1 MVNNAPLIF
10 DLALVL
16 LLAVLMGFISRRLGL
31 PAIIGYLVAG
41 LIVSPFTPGYVAS
54 SEQLSLLADIGV
66 AILLFEVGIE
76 IEFRKISKQQRQ
88 ITWTAPLQVL
98 IGISGALIIYQFT
111 DISLIG
117 SLLIAIAVALS
128 SSVVV
133 VNITRSKKRTTNKET
148 ENALLIWSVVQ
159 DVFGLII
166 AGIVIAIYTDTSN
179 NPAMSIAN
187 LAIYIVIA
195 LFYGKAIH
203 FVLDYVKKEKDLFL
217 IFSFGSG
224 LALAGLGSIAFNIPI
239 ALAAFVAGVAI
250 NRTED
255 TEELRRLL
263 LPFRD
268 IFAVLFFVVIGT
280 LIIPNQFVNALSFLL
295 ILLLLLF
302 GFKTLPI
309 YLMAKFSKIKAR
321 PLQLSIGLSQMGEFS
336 FVLGSIVYAK
346 GDITRAEFSALLI
359 TLMLSIA
366 FATVFVRLKSFSK
379 QKL

>member
-16 LLAVLMGFISRRLGL
+16 LLAVLMGFVSRRIGL
-31 PAIIGYLVAG
+31 PAIIGYLFAG

-76 IEFRKISKQQRQ
+76 IEFRKISKQQKQ
-88 ITWTAPLQVL
+88 ITWAAPFQVL
-98 IGISGALIIYQFT
+98 IGLSGAFIIYQFT
-111 DISLIG
+111 DISFAG
-117 SLLIAIAVALS
+117 SMLIAIAVALS
-128 SSVVV
+128 SSVVI

-148 ENALLIWSVVQ
+148 EDSLLIWSVIQ
-159 DVFGLII
+159 DVFGLLI
-166 AGIVIAIYTDTSN
+166 AGVVIAIYTDTSN
-179 NPAMSIAN
+179 NPAVSIAN

-239 ALAAFVAGVAI
+239 ALAAFVAGIAI

-280 LIIPNQFVNALSFLL
+280 LIIPNQFIDALPFLF
-295 ILLLLLF
+295 ILLVLLF

-309 YLMAKFSKIKAR
+309 YLMAKLSKIKAR

-346 GDITRAEFSALLI
+346 GEIDRAEFSALLI
-359 TLMLSIA
+359 MLMISIA
-366 FATVFVRLKSFSK
+366 FATVFVRLKRFSK
-379 QKL
+379 QKS

>member
-1 MVNNAPLIF
+1 MVDNAPLIF

-16 LLAVLMGFISRRLGL
+16 LLAVSLGFVARRLGL
-31 PAIIGYLVAG
+31 PAIIGYLGAG
-41 LIVSPFTPGYVAS
+41 LIVSPFTPGYVSS

-76 IEFRKISKQQRQ
+76 IEFRKISKRQRQ
-88 ITWTAPLQVL
+88 ITWAAPLQVL
-98 IGISGALIIYQFT
+98 FGIAGSIIVYLLT
-111 DISLIG
+111 DISFAG
-117 SLLIAIAVALS
+117 SVIIAIAVALS
-128 SSVVV
+128 SSVVI

-148 ENALLIWSVVQ
+148 EEALLIWSVVQ
-159 DVFGLII
+159 DIFGLLI
-166 AGIVIAIYTDTSN
+166 AGVVIAIYTNTSN
-179 NPAMSIAN
+179 NPITSLIN
-187 LAIYIVIA
+187 LVIYIAIA
-195 LFYGKAIH
+195 LFYGKIIH
-203 FVLDYVKKEKDLFL
+203 YILDYIKKDKDFFL

-224 LALAGLGSIAFNIPI
+224 LALAGLGSVVFNVPI
-239 ALAAFVAGVAI
+239 ALAAFVSGVAI

-280 LIIPNQFVNALSFLL
+280 LIIPNQFVDALPFLI
-295 ILLLLLF
+295 ILLVLLF

-309 YLMAKFSKIKAR
+309 YVMAKLSKIKAR

-346 GDITRAEFSALLI
+346 GEINRAEFSALLI
-359 TLMLSIA
+359 MLMTSIA
-366 FATVFVRLKSFSK
+366 FATIFVRLKKFSK
-379 QKL
+379 QKS

>member
-1 MVNNAPLIF
+1 MVDNAPLIF

-16 LLAVLMGFISRRLGL
+16 LLAVSLGFVARRLGL
-31 PAIIGYLVAG
+31 PAIIGYLGAG
-41 LIVSPFTPGYVAS
+41 LIVSPFTPGYVSS

-76 IEFRKISKQQRQ
+76 IEFRKISKRQRQ
-88 ITWTAPLQVL
+88 ITWAAPLQVL
-98 IGISGALIIYQFT
+98 FGIAGSIIVYLLT
-111 DISLIG
+111 DISFAG
-117 SLLIAIAVALS
+117 SVIIAIAVALS
-128 SSVVV
+128 SSVVI

-148 ENALLIWSVVQ
+148 EEALLIWSVVQ
-159 DVFGLII
+159 DIFGLLI
-166 AGIVIAIYTDTSN
+166 AGVVIAIYTNTSN
-179 NPAMSIAN
+179 NPITSLIN
-187 LAIYIVIA
+187 LVIYIAIA
-195 LFYGKAIH
+195 LFYGKIIH
-203 FVLDYVKKEKDLFL
+203 YILDYIKKDKDFFL

-224 LALAGLGSIAFNIPI
+224 LALAGLGSVMFNVPI
-239 ALAAFVAGVAI
+239 ALAAFVSGVAI

-280 LIIPNQFVNALSFLL
+280 LIIPNQFVDALPFLI
-295 ILLLLLF
+295 ILLVLLF

-309 YLMAKFSKIKAR
+309 YVMAKLSKIKAR

-346 GDITRAEFSALLI
+346 GEINRAEFSALLI
-359 TLMLSIA
+359 MLMTSIA
-366 FATVFVRLKSFSK
+366 FATIFVRLKKFSK
-379 QKL
+379 QKS

>member
-16 LLAVLMGFISRRLGL
+16 LLAVLMGFVSRRIGL
-31 PAIIGYLVAG
+31 PAIIGYLFAG

-76 IEFRKISKQQRQ
+76 IEFRKISKQQKQ
-88 ITWTAPLQVL
+88 ITWAAPFQVL
-98 IGISGALIIYQFT
+98 IGLSGAFIIYQFT
-111 DISLIG
+111 DISFAG
-117 SLLIAIAVALS
+117 SMLIAIAVALS
-128 SSVVV
+128 SSVVI

-148 ENALLIWSVVQ
+148 EDSLLIWSVIQ
-159 DVFGLII
+159 DVFGLLI
-166 AGIVIAIYTDTSN
+166 AGVVIAIYTDTSN
-179 NPAMSIAN
+179 NPAVSIAN

-280 LIIPNQFVNALSFLL
+280 LIIPNQFIDALPFLF
-295 ILLLLLF
+295 ILLVLLF

-309 YLMAKFSKIKAR
+309 YLMAKLSKIKAR

-346 GDITRAEFSALLI
+346 GEIDRAEFSALLI
-359 TLMLSIA
+359 MLMISIA
-366 FATVFVRLKSFSK
+366 FATVFVRLKRFSK
-379 QKL
+379 QKS

>member
-16 LLAVLMGFISRRLGL
+16 LLAVLMGLVSRRIGL
-31 PAIIGYLVAG
+31 PAIIGYLFAG

-76 IEFRKISKQQRQ
+76 IEFRKISKQQKQ
-88 ITWTAPLQVL
+88 ITWAAPIQVL
-98 IGISGALIIYQFT
+98 IGLSGAFIVYQFT
-111 DISLIG
+111 DISFAG
-117 SLLIAIAVALS
+117 SMLIAIAVALS
-128 SSVVV
+128 SSVVI

-148 ENALLIWSVVQ
+148 ENSLLIWSVIQ
-159 DVFGLII
+159 DVFGLLI
-166 AGIVIAIYTDTSN
+166 AGVVIAIYTDTSN
-179 NPAMSIAN
+179 NPAVSIAN

-280 LIIPNQFVNALSFLL
+280 LIIPDQFINALPFLL
-295 ILLLLLF
+295 LLLVLLF

-309 YLMAKFSKIKAR
+309 YLMAKLSKIKAR

-346 GDITRAEFSALLI
+346 GEINRAEFSALLI
-359 TLMLSIA
+359 MLMISIA
-366 FATVFVRLKSFSK
+366 FATVFVRLKTFSR
-379 QKL
+379 QKS

>member
-16 LLAVLMGFISRRLGL
+16 LLAVLMGFVSRRIGL
-31 PAIIGYLVAG
+31 PAIIGYLFAG

-76 IEFRKISKQQRQ
+76 IEFRKISKQQKQ
-88 ITWTAPLQVL
+88 ITWAAPIEVL
-98 IGISGALIIYQFT
+98 IGLSGAFIIYQFT
-111 DISLIG
+111 GISFAG
-117 SLLIAIAVALS
+117 SMLIAIAVALS
-128 SSVVV
+128 SSVVI

-148 ENALLIWSVVQ
+148 EDSLLIWSVIQ
-159 DVFGLII
+159 DVFGLLI
-166 AGIVIAIYTDTSN
+166 AGVVIAIYTDTSN
-179 NPAMSIAN
+179 NPAVSIAN

-280 LIIPNQFVNALSFLL
+280 LIIPNQFIDALPFLF
-295 ILLLLLF
+295 ILLVLLF

-309 YLMAKFSKIKAR
+309 YLMAKLSKIKAR

-346 GDITRAEFSALLI
+346 GEIDRAEFSALLI
-359 TLMLSIA
+359 MLMISIA
-366 FATVFVRLKSFSK
+366 FATVFVRLKRFSK
-379 QKL
+379 QKS

>member
-31 PAIIGYLVAG
+31 PAIIGYLIAG

-88 ITWTAPLQVL
+88 ITWAAPLQVL
-98 IGISGALIIYQFT
+98 IGISGAFLIYQFT
-111 DISLIG
+111 DISFTG

-128 SSVVV
+128 SSVVI

-148 ENALLIWSVVQ
+148 EDSLLIWSVIQ
-159 DVFGLII
+159 DVFGLLI
-166 AGIVIAIYTDTSN
+166 AGIIIAIYTDTSN
-179 NPAMSIAN
+179 NPAVSIIN
-187 LAIYIVIA
+187 LALYIVIA

-203 FVLDYVKKEKDLFL
+203 FILDYIKKDKDFFL

-224 LALAGLGSIAFNIPI
+224 LALAGVGSLAFNIPI

-280 LIIPNQFVNALSFLL
+280 LIIPDQFVNALPFLFIL
-295 ILLLLLF
+295 IILLF

-309 YLMAKFSKIKAR
+309 YLMAKLSKIKAR

-346 GDITRAEFSALLI
+346 GEINRAEFSALLI
-359 TLMLSIA
+359 MLMISIA
-366 FATVFVRLKSFSK
+366 FATVFVRLKRFSK

>member
-1 MVNNAPLIF
+1 IF

-16 LLAVLMGFISRRLGL
+16 LLAVLMGFVSRRIGL
-31 PAIIGYLVAG
+31 PAIIGYLFAG

-76 IEFRKISKQQRQ
+76 IEFRKISKQQKQ
-88 ITWTAPLQVL
+88 ITWAAPIQVL
-98 IGISGALIIYQFT
+98 IGLSGAFIIYQFT
-111 DISLIG
+111 DISFAG
-117 SLLIAIAVALS
+117 SMLIAIAVALS
-128 SSVVV
+128 SSVVI

-148 ENALLIWSVVQ
+148 EDSLLIWSVIQ
-159 DVFGLII
+159 DVFGLLI

-179 NPAMSIAN
+179 NPAVSIAN

-280 LIIPNQFVNALSFLL
+280 LIIPNQFVDALPFLF
-295 ILLLLLF
+295 ILLVLLF

-309 YLMAKFSKIKAR
+309 YLMAKLSKIKAR

-346 GDITRAEFSALLI
+346 GEIDRAEFSALLI
-359 TLMLSIA
+359 MLMISIA
-366 FATVFVRLKSFSK
+366 FATVFVRLKRFSK
-379 QKL
+379 QKS

>member
-16 LLAVLMGFISRRLGL
+16 LLAVLMGFVSRRIGL
-31 PAIIGYLVAG
+31 PAIIGYLFAG

-76 IEFRKISKQQRQ
+76 IEFRKISKQQKQ
-88 ITWTAPLQVL
+88 ITWAAPLQVL
-98 IGISGALIIYQFT
+98 IGLAGSLIIYQFT
-111 DISLIG
+111 DISFSG
-117 SLLIAIAVALS
+117 SMLIAIAVALS
-128 SSVVV
+128 SSVVI

-148 ENALLIWSVVQ
+148 EDSLLIWSVIQ
-159 DVFGLII
+159 DVFGLLI
-166 AGIVIAIYTDTSN
+166 AGVVIAIYTDTSN
-179 NPAMSIAN
+179 NPAVSIAN

-203 FVLDYVKKEKDLFL
+203 FVLDYIKKEKDLFL

-280 LIIPNQFVNALSFLL
+280 LIIPDQFVDAIPFLL
-295 ILLLLLF
+295 ILLILLF

-309 YLMAKFSKIKAR
+309 YLIAKFSKIKAR

-346 GDITRAEFSALLI
+346 GEINRAEFSALLI
-359 TLMLSIA
+359 MLMISIA
-366 FATVFVRLKSFSK
+366 FATVFVRLKRFSK

>member
-16 LLAVLMGFISRRLGL
+16 LLAVLMGLISRRIGL
-31 PAIIGYLVAG
+31 PAIIGYLFAG

-76 IEFRKISKQQRQ
+76 IEFRKISKQQKQ
-88 ITWTAPLQVL
+88 ITWAAPIQVL
-98 IGISGALIIYQFT
+98 IGLSGAFIVYQFT
-111 DISLIG
+111 DISFAG
-117 SLLIAIAVALS
+117 SMLIAIAVALS
-128 SSVVV
+128 SSVVI

-148 ENALLIWSVVQ
+148 ENSLLIWSVIQ
-159 DVFGLII
+159 DVFGLLI
-166 AGIVIAIYTDTSN
+166 AGVVIAIYTDTSN
-179 NPAMSIAN
+179 NPAVSIAN

-280 LIIPNQFVNALSFLL
+280 LIIPDQFINALPFLL
-295 ILLLLLF
+295 LLLVLLF

-309 YLMAKFSKIKAR
+309 YLMAKLSKIKAR

-346 GDITRAEFSALLI
+346 GEINRAEFSALLI
-359 TLMLSIA
+359 MLMISIA
-366 FATVFVRLKSFSK
+366 FATVFVRLKTFSK
-379 QKL
+379 QKS

>member
-359 TLMLSIA
+359 TFMLSIE
-366 FATVFVRLKSFSK
+366 FATVFVRLKYFSK

>member
-16 LLAVLMGFISRRLGL
+16 LLAVLMGFVSRRIGL
-31 PAIIGYLVAG
+31 PAIIGYLFAG

-76 IEFRKISKQQRQ
+76 IEFRKISKQQKQ
-88 ITWTAPLQVL
+88 ITWAAPIQVL
-98 IGISGALIIYQFT
+98 IGLSGAFIIYQFT
-111 DISLIG
+111 DISFAG
-117 SLLIAIAVALS
+117 SMLIAIAVALS
-128 SSVVV
+128 SSVVI

-148 ENALLIWSVVQ
+148 EDSLLIWSVIQ
-159 DVFGLII
+159 DVFGLLI
-166 AGIVIAIYTDTSN
+166 AGVVIAIYTDTSN
-179 NPAMSIAN
+179 NPAVSIAN

-280 LIIPNQFVNALSFLL
+280 LIIPNQFIDALPFLF
-295 ILLLLLF
+295 ILLVLLF

-309 YLMAKFSKIKAR
+309 YLMAKLSKIKAR

-346 GDITRAEFSALLI
+346 GEIDRAEFSALLI
-359 TLMLSIA
+359 MLMISIA
-366 FATVFVRLKSFSK
+366 FATVFVRLKRFSK
-379 QKL
+379 QKS

>member
-1 MVNNAPLIF
+1 MVDNAPLIF

-16 LLAVLMGFISRRLGL
+16 LLAVSLGFVARRLGL
-31 PAIIGYLVAG
+31 PAIIGYLGAG
-41 LIVSPFTPGYVAS
+41 LIVSPFTPGYVSS

-76 IEFRKISKQQRQ
+76 IEFRKISKRQRQ
-88 ITWTAPLQVL
+88 ITWAAPLQVL
-98 IGISGALIIYQFT
+98 FGIAGSIIVYLLT
-111 DISLIG
+111 DISFAG
-117 SLLIAIAVALS
+117 SVIIAIAVALS
-128 SSVVV
+128 SSVVI

-148 ENALLIWSVVQ
+148 EEALLIWSVVQ
-159 DVFGLII
+159 DIFGLLI
-166 AGIVIAIYTDTSN
+166 AGVVIAIYTNTSN
-179 NPAMSIAN
+179 NPITSLIN
-187 LAIYIVIA
+187 LVIYIAIA
-195 LFYGKAIH
+195 LFYGKIIH
-203 FVLDYVKKEKDLFL
+203 YILDYIKKDKDFFL

-224 LALAGLGSIAFNIPI
+224 LALAGLGSVVFNVPI
-239 ALAAFVAGVAI
+239 ALAAFVSGVAI

-280 LIIPNQFVNALSFLL
+280 LIIPNQFVDALPFLI
-295 ILLLLLF
+295 ILLVLLF

-309 YLMAKFSKIKAR
+309 YVMAKLSKIKAR

-346 GDITRAEFSALLI
+346 GEINRAEFSALLI
-359 TLMLSIA
+359 MLMTSIA
-366 FATVFVRLKSFSK
+366 CATIFVRLKKFS
-379 QKL
+379 

>member
-31 PAIIGYLVAG
+31 PAIIGYLIAG

-88 ITWTAPLQVL
+88 ITWAAPLQVL
-98 IGISGALIIYQFT
+98 IGISGAFLIYQFT
-111 DISLIG
+111 DISFTG

-128 SSVVV
+128 SSVVI

-148 ENALLIWSVVQ
+148 EDSLLIWSVIQ
-159 DVFGLII
+159 DVFGLLI
-166 AGIVIAIYTDTSN
+166 AGIIIAIYTDTSN
-179 NPAMSIAN
+179 NPAVSIIN
-187 LAIYIVIA
+187 LALYIVIA

-203 FVLDYVKKEKDLFL
+203 FILDYIKKDKDFFL

-224 LALAGLGSIAFNIPI
+224 LALAGVGSLAFNIPI

-280 LIIPNQFVNALSFLL
+280 LIIPDQFVNALPFLF
-295 ILLLLLF
+295 IQIILLF

-309 YLMAKFSKIKAR
+309 YLMAKLSKIKAR

-346 GDITRAEFSALLI
+346 GEINRAEFSALLI
-359 TLMLSIA
+359 MLMISIA
-366 FATVFVRLKSFSK
+366 FATVFVRLKRFSK

>member
-1 MVNNAPLIF
+1 MVDNAPLIF

-16 LLAVLMGFISRRLGL
+16 LLAVSLGFVARRLGL
-31 PAIIGYLVAG
+31 PAIIGYLGAG
-41 LIVSPFTPGYVAS
+41 LIVSPFTPGYVSS

-76 IEFRKISKQQRQ
+76 IEFRKISKRQSQ
-88 ITWTAPLQVL
+88 ITWAAPLQVL
-98 IGISGALIIYQFT
+98 FGIAGSIIVYLLT
-111 DISLIG
+111 DISFAG
-117 SLLIAIAVALS
+117 SVIIAIAVALS
-128 SSVVV
+128 SSVVI
-133 VNITRSKKRTTNKET
+133 VNITRSKNRTTNKET
-148 ENALLIWSVVQ
+148 DEALLIWSVVQ
-159 DVFGLII
+159 DIFGLLI
-166 AGIVIAIYTDTSN
+166 AGVVIAIYTNTSN
-179 NPAMSIAN
+179 NPITSLIN
-187 LAIYIVIA
+187 LVIYIAIA
-195 LFYGKAIH
+195 LFYGKIIH
-203 FVLDYVKKEKDLFL
+203 YILDYIKKDKDFFL

-224 LALAGLGSIAFNIPI
+224 LALAGLGSVVFNVPI
-239 ALAAFVAGVAI
+239 ALAAFVSGVAI

-280 LIIPNQFVNALSFLL
+280 LIIPNQFVDAIPFLI
-295 ILLLLLF
+295 ILLVLLF

-309 YLMAKFSKIKAR
+309 YVMAKLSKIKAR

-346 GDITRAEFSALLI
+346 GEINRAEFSALLI
-359 TLMLSIA
+359 MLMISIA
-366 FATVFVRLKSFSK
+366 FATIFVRLKKFSK

>member
-16 LLAVLMGFISRRLGL
+16 LLAVLMGFVSRRIGL
-31 PAIIGYLVAG
+31 PAIIGYLFAG

-76 IEFRKISKQQRQ
+76 IEFRKISKQQKQ
-88 ITWTAPLQVL
+88 ITWAAPLQVL
-98 IGISGALIIYQFT
+98 IGLAGSFIIYQFT
-111 DISLIG
+111 DISFSG
-117 SLLIAIAVALS
+117 SMLIAIAVALS
-128 SSVVV
+128 SSVVI

-148 ENALLIWSVVQ
+148 EDSLLIWSVIQ
-159 DVFGLII
+159 DVFGLLI
-166 AGIVIAIYTDTSN
+166 AGVVIAIYTDTSN
-179 NPAMSIAN
+179 NPAVSIAN

-203 FVLDYVKKEKDLFL
+203 FVLDYIKKEKDLFL

-280 LIIPNQFVNALSFLL
+280 LIIPDQFVDAIPFLL
-295 ILLLLLF
+295 ILLILLF

-346 GDITRAEFSALLI
+346 GEINRAEFSALLI
-359 TLMLSIA
+359 MLMISIA
-366 FATVFVRLKSFSK
+366 FATVFVRLKRFSK

>member
-1 MVNNAPLIF
+1 M
-10 DLALVL
+10 
-16 LLAVLMGFISRRLGL
+16 
-31 PAIIGYLVAG
+31 
-41 LIVSPFTPGYVAS
+41 
-54 SEQLSLLADIGV
+54 
-66 AILLFEVGIE
+66 
-76 IEFRKISKQQRQ
+76 
-88 ITWTAPLQVL
+88 
-98 IGISGALIIYQFT
+98 
-111 DISLIG
+111 
-117 SLLIAIAVALS
+117 LIAIAVALS
-128 SSVVV
+128 SSVVI

-148 ENALLIWSVVQ
+148 EDSLLIWSVIQ
-159 DVFGLII
+159 DVFGLLI
-166 AGIVIAIYTDTSN
+166 AGVVIAIYTDTSN
-179 NPAMSIAN
+179 NPAVSIAN

-280 LIIPNQFVNALSFLL
+280 LIIPNQFIDALPFLF
-295 ILLLLLF
+295 ILLVLLF

-309 YLMAKFSKIKAR
+309 YLMAKLSKIKAR

-346 GDITRAEFSALLI
+346 GEIDRAEFSALLI
-359 TLMLSIA
+359 MLMISIA
-366 FATVFVRLKSFSK
+366 FATVFVRLKRFSK
-379 QKL
+379 QKS

>member
-16 LLAVLMGFISRRLGL
+16 LLAVLMGFVSRRIGL
-31 PAIIGYLVAG
+31 PAIIGYLFAG

-76 IEFRKISKQQRQ
+76 IEFRKISKQQKQ
-88 ITWTAPLQVL
+88 ITWAAPIQVL
-98 IGISGALIIYQFT
+98 IGLSGAFIIYQFT
-111 DISLIG
+111 DISFAG
-117 SLLIAIAVALS
+117 SMLIAIAVALS
-128 SSVVV
+128 SSVVI

-148 ENALLIWSVVQ
+148 EDSLLIWSVIQ
-159 DVFGLII
+159 DVFGLLI
-166 AGIVIAIYTDTSN
+166 AGVVIAIYTDTSN
-179 NPAMSIAN
+179 NPAVSIAN

-280 LIIPNQFVNALSFLL
+280 LIIPNQFVDALPFLF
-295 ILLLLLF
+295 ILLVLLF

-309 YLMAKFSKIKAR
+309 YLMAKLSKIKAR

-346 GDITRAEFSALLI
+346 GEIDRAEFSALLI
-359 TLMLSIA
+359 MLMISIA
-366 FATVFVRLKSFSK
+366 FATVFVRLKRFSK
-379 QKL
+379 QKS

>member
-16 LLAVLMGFISRRLGL
+16 LLAVFMGLVSRRIGL
-31 PAIIGYLVAG
+31 PAIIGYLFAG

-76 IEFRKISKQQRQ
+76 IEFRKISKQQKQ
-88 ITWTAPLQVL
+88 ITWAAPVQVL
-98 IGISGALIIYQFT
+98 IGLAGAFIVYQFT
-111 DISLIG
+111 DISFAG
-117 SLLIAIAVALS
+117 SMLIAIAVALS
-128 SSVVV
+128 SSVVI

-148 ENALLIWSVVQ
+148 EDSLLIWSVIQ
-159 DVFGLII
+159 DVFGLLI

-179 NPAMSIAN
+179 NPAVSIAN

-280 LIIPNQFVNALSFLL
+280 LIIPDQFIDALPFLF
-295 ILLLLLF
+295 ILLVLLF

-309 YLMAKFSKIKAR
+309 YLMAKLSKIKAR

-346 GDITRAEFSALLI
+346 GEIDRAEFSALLI
-359 TLMLSIA
+359 MLMISIA
-366 FATVFVRLKSFSK
+366 FATVFVRLKRFSK
-379 QKL
+379 QKS

>member
-16 LLAVLMGFISRRLGL
+16 LLAVLMGLVSRRIGL
-31 PAIIGYLVAG
+31 PAIIGYLFAG

-76 IEFRKISKQQRQ
+76 IEFRKISKQQKQ
-88 ITWTAPLQVL
+88 ITWAAPIQVL
-98 IGISGALIIYQFT
+98 IGLSGAFIVYQFT
-111 DISLIG
+111 DISFAG
-117 SLLIAIAVALS
+117 SMLIAIAVALS
-128 SSVVV
+128 SSVVI

-148 ENALLIWSVVQ
+148 ENSLLIWSVIQ
-159 DVFGLII
+159 DVFGLLI
-166 AGIVIAIYTDTSN
+166 AGVVIAIYTDTSN
-179 NPAMSIAN
+179 NPAVSIAN

-203 FVLDYVKKEKDLFL
+203 FVLGYVKKEKDLFL

-280 LIIPNQFVNALSFLL
+280 LIIPNQFINALPFL
-295 ILLLLLF
+295 ILLIVLLF

-309 YLMAKFSKIKAR
+309 YLMAKLSKIKAR

-346 GDITRAEFSALLI
+346 GEINRAEFSALLI
-359 TLMLSIA
+359 MLMISIA
-366 FATVFVRLKSFSK
+366 FATVFVRLKTFSK
-379 QKL
+379 QKS

>member
-1 MVNNAPLIF
+1 MINNAPLIF

-16 LLAVLMGFISRRLGL
+16 LLAVLMGFVSRRIGL
-31 PAIIGYLVAG
+31 PAIIGYLFAG

-88 ITWTAPLQVL
+88 IIWAAPLQVL
-98 IGISGALIIYQFT
+98 IGLAGSLIIYQLT
-111 DISLIG
+111 DISFSG
-117 SLLIAIAVALS
+117 SMLIAIAVALS
-128 SSVVV
+128 SSVVI
-133 VNITRSKKRTTNKET
+133 VNITRSRKRTTNKET

-159 DVFGLII
+159 DVFGLLI
-166 AGIVIAIYTDTSN
+166 AGIVIAIYTNTKN
-179 NPAMSIAN
+179 NPAISLIN
-187 LAIYIVIA
+187 LAIFIVIA

-203 FVLDYVKKEKDLFL
+203 YVLDYVKKEKDLFL

-239 ALAAFVAGVAI
+239 ALAAFVAGVSI

-255 TEELRRLL
+255 TDELRRLL

-280 LIIPNQFVNALSFLL
+280 LIIPNQFLDALPFLL
-295 ILLLLLF
+295 ILLVLLF

-309 YLMAKFSKIKAR
+309 YLMAKLSNIKAR

-346 GDITRAEFSALLI
+346 GEINRAEFSALLI
-359 TLMLSIA
+359 MLMISIA
-366 FATVFVRLKSFSK
+366 FATVFVRLKTFSK
-379 QKL
+379 QKS